1 MKKKEIYF
9 IAILLG
15 VISICGCNNNSDN
28 KNEDKNDTG
37 VRSQNNSNQSSYENL
52 KPFCGKFY
60 LSEIQAT
67 TKTENRSFYIDK
79 NNNTWYVLANG
90 LDISAYLTK
99 NKLEKNNNNIE
110 KASTEL
116 KKEFSE
122 ADQNNLKKYFF
133 INMIENETL
142 VSKLYFG
149 DSEISTLKANC
160 MNLNI
165 NDENLLIGF
174 GNIQLSKLE
183 NTNLNISTGK
193 DYKASISKKG
203 MLVYFTNSIGD
214 YVLFFKN

>member
-9 IAILLG
+9 IAVLLG
-15 VISICGCNNNSDN
+15 VMSICGCNNNSGN
-28 KNEDKNDTG
+28 KNDTRVG
-37 VRSQNNSNQSSYENL
+37 SQNNSNQNSYENL
-52 KPFCGKFY
+52 NPFCGKFY

-67 TKTENRSFYIDK
+67 TKSENRSFYIEK
-79 NNNTWYVLANG
+79 NNNTWYELANG

-133 INMIENETL
+133 INTIENETL

-149 DSEISTLKANC
+149 DSELSTLKANC

-165 NDENLLIGF
+165 NDENLLLGF

-214 YVLFFKN
+214 YVLFFKNSN